1 MRQKKA
7 KAIRRAA
14 LGYKT
19 APREITKDKVGDY
32 ANLERR
38 IYQNM
43 KKKYIKGD
51 K

>member
-1 MRQKKA
+1 MNNSKC